1 MTHPSSNWQSTLHT
15 SREIFC
21 SHNQRNKEKDEIWQ
35 VLNKK
40 KTVNSI
46 NIRWDI
52 RQKLID
58 NWIVLI
64 EDLKNST
71 EEKLEIIWLTKA
83 TIEKIESILK
93 VNNSDFLGFWQNK

>member
-1 MTHPSSNWQSTLHT
+1 MTSFKQ
-15 SREIFC
+15 
-21 SHNQRNKEKDEIWQ
+21 EKNCKFIKY
-35 VLNKK
+35 KK
-40 KTVNSI
+40 
-46 NIRWDI
+46 DI

>member
-40 KTVNSI
+40 KTVNSLD
-46 NIRWDI
+46 IRLYI
-52 RQKLID
+52 RQKLIN
-58 NWIVLI
+58 NWIILI
-64 EDLKNST
+64 DDLKNT
-71 EEKLEIIWLTKA
+71 KEEKLDSIWLTKA
-83 TIEKIESILK
+83 TIKKIESILK

>member
-1 MTHPSSNWQSTLHT
+1 MGYPGSSWQSTLHT
-15 SREIFC
+15 SREIFWN
-21 SHNQRNKEKDEIWQ
+21 HNQKTNKKDEIWQ

-40 KTVNSI
+40 KTVNSLD
-46 NIRWDI
+46 IRLDI

-71 EEKLEIIWLTKA
+71 EEKLETIWLKKA
-83 TIEKIESILK
+83 TIKKIESILK

>member
-1 MTHPSSNWQSTLHT
+1 MAYPGSNWQSTLHT
-15 SREIFC
+15 SREIFW

-40 KTVNSI
+40 KTVNSLD
-46 NIRWDI
+46 IRLDI

-71 EEKLEIIWLTKA
+71 EEKLDTIWLKKA
-83 TIEKIESILK
+83 TIKKIESILK